1 MAKRIILILI
11 ILIIIAVFFIYFN
24 VNNSV
29 NVYLDGE
36 NISVKTTAIE
46 NGNIDKI
53 NNEIINLTSDI
64 MNNTSSNI
72 TTLKEGIYQ
81 ICYNNGIENPKI
93 TIDSS
98 IGKNQI
104 PVIVKV
110 EGKSMLPTLKSGQK
124 VLINKTHDLHVGDI
138 VTANSKD
145 YGPIIKR
152 VEQIDGS
159 QVHLVSDN
167 KNITYEYINN
177 ELYKVEGVRT
187 WVDISDING
196 VVIS

>member
-1 MAKRIILILI
+1 MILILI
-11 ILIIIAVFFIYFN
+11 AVVAFFLLGGKNLLFGGDDSAN
-24 VNNSV
+24 
-29 NVYLDGE
+29 
-36 NISVKTTAIE
+36 
-46 NGNIDKI
+46 
-53 NNEIINLTSDI
+53 INLTSDI

-187 WVDISDING
+187 WVGISDING

>member
-46 NGNIDKI
+46 NGNIDEI

>member
-11 ILIIIAVFFIYFN
+11 ILIVIAVFFIYFN

-46 NGNIDKI
+46 NGNIDEI

>member
-11 ILIIIAVFFIYFN
+11 ILIVIAVFFIYFN

-46 NGNIDKI
+46 NGNIDEI

-138 VTANSKD
+138 VTANSKN

>member
-11 ILIIIAVFFIYFN
+11 ILIVIAVFFIYFN

-46 NGNIDKI
+46 NGNIDEI

-124 VLINKTHDLHVGDI
+124 VLINKTHDFHVGDI

>member
-11 ILIIIAVFFIYFN
+11 ILIVIAVFFIYFN

-152 VEQIDGS
+152 VEQIDGN

>member
-46 NGNIDKI
+46 NGNIDEI

-104 PVIVKV
+104 PVIVKI

>member
-11 ILIIIAVFFIYFN
+11 ILIVIAVFFIYFN

-46 NGNIDKI
+46 NGNIDEI

-187 WVDISDING
+187 WVGISDING

>member
-46 NGNIDKI
+46 NGNINKI

>member
-11 ILIIIAVFFIYFN
+11 ILIVIAVFFIYFN

>member
-46 NGNIDKI
+46 NGNINKI

-138 VTANSKD
+138 VTANSKN

>member
-72 TTLKEGIYQ
+72 TTLKDGIYQ

>member
-72 TTLKEGIYQ
+72 TTLKDGIYQ
-81 ICYNNGIENPKI
+81 ICYNNGIKNPKI

>member
-11 ILIIIAVFFIYFN
+11 ILIVIAVFFIYFN

-46 NGNIDKI
+46 NGNIDEI

-81 ICYNNGIENPKI
+81 ICYNNGIKNPKI

-138 VTANSKD
+138 VTANSKN

-187 WVDISDING
+187 WVGISDING

>member
-152 VEQIDGS
+152 VEQIDGN

-177 ELYKVEGVRT
+177 ELYKVEGVRGY
-187 WVDISDING
+187 VEILCEILMY
-196 VVIS
+196 

>member
-11 ILIIIAVFFIYFN
+11 ILIIITVFFIYFN

>member
-152 VEQIDGS
+152 VEQIDG
-159 QVHLVSDN
+159 
-167 KNITYEYINN
+167 NN

-187 WVDISDING
+187 WVGISDING